1 MKLLLVDD
9 EAPARERL
17 KTVLS
22 DIGFAGEVL
31 EADHAVAAW
40 LRLQQEPVDVV
51 ILDINMPEMSG
62 IELAQHLQKL
72 DSAPSIIFA
81 TAFDDYALQA
91 FEVNA
96 IDYLVKPVRAERLQA
111 ALQKASR
118 LLPAQVAALNG
129 AQKRARSHLA
139 IHERGRIRL
148 VPVKDVIYFK
158 AELKYITVHT
168 EQHDYLLEESL
179 THLEQEFG
187 ERFLRIH
194 RNCLVAREAIAGFER
209 GQSNDDV
216 GWLVV
221 LKNETEKLAVS
232 RRQAHIVKDF
242 RHEKN

>member
-1 MKLLLVDD
+1 MRLLLVDD
-9 EAPARERL
+9 ETPARERL
-17 KTVLS
+17 KTVLL
-22 DIGFAGEVL
+22 DIGFAGEVM

-40 LRLQQEPVDVV
+40 LRLQKDPADVV
-51 ILDINMPEMSG
+51 IMDINMPEMSG

-72 DSAPSIIFA
+72 DSPPAIIFA

-111 ALQKASR
+111 ALAKARR
-118 LLPAQVAALNG
+118 LLPAQTAALDG
-129 AQKRARSHLA
+129 VDRRPRSHLA

-148 VPVKDVIYFK
+148 VPVKDIIYFK

-168 EQHDYLLEESL
+168 QEHDFLLEESL

-194 RNCLVAREAIAGFER
+194 RNCLVARAAISGFER
-209 GQSNDDV
+209 GQSDDEA

-221 LKNETEKLAVS
+221 LKDSPERLLVS

-242 RHEKN
+242 RHGNL

>member
-17 KTVLS
+17 KMVLS
-22 DIGFAGEVL
+22 DIGFTGEVI

-40 LRLQQEPVDVV
+40 LRLQQDPADVV

-72 DSAPSIIFA
+72 DHAPSIIFA

-96 IDYLVKPVRAERLQA
+96 IDYLVKPVRAERLKA
-111 ALQKASR
+111 ALDKASR
-118 LLPAQVAALNG
+118 LLPAQVVALNG
-129 AQKRARSHLA
+129 VQKRARSHLA

-148 VPVKDVIYFK
+148 VPVKDVVYFK

-187 ERFLRIH
+187 DRFMRIH
-194 RNCLVAREAIAGFER
+194 RNCLVARDAVSGFER
-209 GQSNDDV
+209 GQSNDDM

-221 LKNETEKLAVS
+221 LKNSPEKLAVS
-232 RRQAHIVKDF
+232 RRQAHVVKGF
-242 RHEKN
+242 RHEKV